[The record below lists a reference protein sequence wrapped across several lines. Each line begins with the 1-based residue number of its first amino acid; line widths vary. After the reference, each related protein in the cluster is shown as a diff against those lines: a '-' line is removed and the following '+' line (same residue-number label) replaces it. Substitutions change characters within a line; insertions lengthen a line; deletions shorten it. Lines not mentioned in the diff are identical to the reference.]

1 LASSKK
7 ETQMEYADIKQAVE
21 QAKTQHELGKIND
34 KVE

>member
-1 LASSKK
+1 
-7 ETQMEYADIKQAVE
+7 MEYADIKQAVE